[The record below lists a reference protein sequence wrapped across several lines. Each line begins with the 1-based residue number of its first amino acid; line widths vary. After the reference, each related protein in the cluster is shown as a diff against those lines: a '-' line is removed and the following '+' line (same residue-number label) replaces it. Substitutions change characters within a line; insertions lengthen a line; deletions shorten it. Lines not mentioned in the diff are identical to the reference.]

1 MKHRPNILAKNLKA
15 NQYSDMLDK
24 MRNMVL
30 NDETGSTLA
39 ERPEPTPSKTKVIG
53 AAPILNLIKNE
64 ELDKTTVFV
73 NMVLNDETGSVLAD
87 KPLPTPSKTKSNP
100 IPNVQPNYLDK
111 ILDYKLDM
119 FQYVASDVKLHPNL
133 LVEYDTYY
141 VGTIW
146 TKAPLQGYDSLTSK
160 DFDIYVNGIRLD
172 VIDYIVSFNDRGNI
186 VFTMQKTAIIDGLTE
201 TNFLICGAFQDI
213 FLATEIYR
221 DIIDTE
227 NDLGLVI

>member
-1 MKHRPNILAKNLKA
+1 MKHRPNILAQNFKA

-24 MRNMVL
+24 LRNMVL
-30 NDETGSTLA
+30 NDETGSVLA
-39 ERPEPTPSKTKVIG
+39 DRPEPTPSKTRVIQTE
-53 AAPILNLIKNE
+53 PVLNLIKNA
-64 ELDKTTVFV
+64 ELDKIDTFV

-119 FQYVASDVKLHPNL
+119 FDFIASDTKLHPDL

-141 VGTIW
+141 IATISS
-146 TKAPLQGYDSLTSK
+146 KAPMQGYDSLTSK
-160 DFDIYVNGIRLD
+160 DFDIYVSGIRLD
-172 VIDYIVSFNDRGNI
+172 VTDYSISFNNQSNM
-186 VFTMQKTAIIDGLTE
+186 VVTMEKMAITNGLVE
-201 TNFLICGAFQDI
+201 ENFLICGAFNDI
-213 FLATEIYR
+213 FLATEVNR

-227 NDLGLVI
+227 NNLGLVI

>member
-39 ERPEPTPSKTKVIG
+39 ERPEPIPSKTKVIG

-64 ELDKTTVFV
+64 ELDKTTMFV

-87 KPLPTPSKTKSNP
+87 KPLPTPSKAKSNP

-119 FQYVASDVKLHPNL
+119 FDFIASDTKLHPDL

-141 VGTIW
+141 VATIT
-146 TKAPLQGYDSLTSK
+146 TKAPMQGYDSLTSK
-160 DFDIYVNGIRLD
+160 DFDIYVSGMRLD
-172 VIDYIVSFNDRGNI
+172 VTDYKVSFNDKSNM
-186 VFTMQKTAIIDGLTE
+186 VVTMEKFSLINGLVKD
-201 TNFLICGAFQDI
+201 NFLICGAFNDI
-213 FLATEIYR
+213 FLVTELNTN
-221 DIIDTE
+221 IIDTE